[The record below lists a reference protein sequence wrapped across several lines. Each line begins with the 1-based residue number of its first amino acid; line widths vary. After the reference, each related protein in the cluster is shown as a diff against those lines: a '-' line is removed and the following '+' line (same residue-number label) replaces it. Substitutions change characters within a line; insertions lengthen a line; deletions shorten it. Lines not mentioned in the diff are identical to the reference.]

1 MPRSSLITKPVK
13 PIRSRITSPI
23 IAGEVLAGRR
33 SSKAGNSTWAVMA
46 RGAWRSAWKGRKS
59 TAASSEGAASM
70 RGRAR
75 WLSAVA
81 RPWPGTCLMTGS
93 TPPARQ
99 PADDRPPQ
107 GDHRLGIGAVGAVAD
122 DLMRSF
128 LRHVEN
134 RHGVDGDAQI
144 VKLLGGQSRP
154 GEGGAR
160 RHLRDRSRT
169 TAHNGARA
177 ACSANRAAAGAAPG
191 PLPDR

>member
-1 MPRSSLITKPVK
+1 MPRSSLITKPVN

-23 IAGEVLAGRR
+23 ITGEVLAGRR

-59 TAASSEGAASM
+59 TASSSAGADID
-70 RGRAR
+70 
-75 WLSAVA
+75 
-81 RPWPGTCLMTGS
+81 
-93 TPPARQ
+93 ARQ
-99 PADDRPPQ
+99 GKMAVGCRPPMARHMLDDGQHAAGETALHHGPPQ

-134 RHGVDGDAQI
+134 GHGVDGDAQI
-144 VKLLGGQSRP
+144 VELLGGQPRP

-169 TAHNGARA
+169 TAHNSARA
-177 ACSANRAAAGAAPG
+177 ACSANCGGRRRCTRP
-191 PLPDR
+191 PS